1 MNVSLFFSILLVI
14 IYLGKQIEVKKMNP
28 LFPLLFQYNRQL
40 TAMLNEVL
48 RPYGLFSA
56 QWSIVYYL
64 HKNGPRSLTQ
74 IWQTLAVEAP
84 TVTRTVTRLEK
95 LGWVMRVEGEDRREK
110 IITLT
115 PVALSKLPDIKKA
128 VSKFE
133 QQAVNALSEDEQ
145 QQLQQLIEKMKG

>member
-1 MNVSLFFSILLVI
+1 MNVSLFFSILPVI

-115 PVALSKLPDIKKA
+115 PVALGKLPDIKKA